1 LTADESMNR
10 QLLRYATCAWYLGV
24 YALAAVGVWRL
35 GWRLL
40 QPPWIWGVLLCVA
53 FTAVHTF
60 YWTNMR
66 MRAPLMPFVAV
77 VAAAGAAQFIS
88 TVWRLPRA

>member
-1 LTADESMNR
+1 M
-10 QLLRYATCAWYLGV
+10 LRYATCAWYCGV
-24 YALAAVGVWRL
+24 YVVAAIGIWRL
-35 GWRLL
+35 RWKLL
-40 QPPWIWGVLLCVA
+40 APPWIWGVLLCVA

-77 VAAAGAAQFIS
+77 VASAALAKKTERQSDGETERKMS
-88 TVWRLPRA
+88 